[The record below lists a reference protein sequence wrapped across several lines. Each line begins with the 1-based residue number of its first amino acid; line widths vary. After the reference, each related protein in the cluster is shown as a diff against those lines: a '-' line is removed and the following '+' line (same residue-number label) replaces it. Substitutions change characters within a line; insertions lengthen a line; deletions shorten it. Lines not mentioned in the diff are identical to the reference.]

1 MRKETKTH
9 LQWINNQVQAM
20 SFKEKFDSKG
30 RNGMV
35 YLYIGKSNKKEV
47 IRGKFR
53 LVKLFSSESTLI
65 SFYSIKCKENMK
77 SQNLRVQG
85 MLLRSLGER

>member
-1 MRKETKTH
+1 
-9 LQWINNQVQAM
+9 M

-35 YLYIGKSNKKEV
+35 YIGKSNKKEV

-53 LVKLFSSESTLI
+53 LVKLFNSDSTLI
-65 SFYSIKCKENMK
+65 SFYNIKCKENMK